1 MENDDDNQPEPP
13 PPPDYNRN
21 IFKIYFYHYAANGYN
36 ELLNDYGRFRQPG
49 IVKEVTPLEQLKFM
63 ISHIGILEIIP
74 CGMTNNVV
82 AGILKVALSI

>member
-49 IVKEVTPLEQLKFM
+49 IPALKIRHSSVLVK
-63 ISHIGILEIIP
+63 IGRTDVRGRCDNLD
-74 CGMTNNVV
+74 CVYSCK
-82 AGILKVALSI
+82 LKV